1 VAQSIREVMTT
12 DPVSLSNSATVQE
25 AARAMD
31 EHDIGDVI
39 VLNDAN
45 EVGGIVTDRD
55 IVIRCVAPAK
65 DPATTK
71 LGEICTSE
79 ILTLTPNDDVGQ
91 AIKLMKGNAIR
102 RLPVVEG
109 GRPVG
114 IVSLGDLAV
123 THDPKSVLADI
134 SAAPADE

>member
-1 VAQSIREVMTT
+1 VRDVMTS
-12 DPVSLSNSATVQE
+12 DPVTLPADASVRE
-25 AARAMD
+25 AAQAMD
-31 EHDIGDVI
+31 RADIGDVI

-55 IVIRCVAPAK
+55 ITIRVVAEGL
-65 DPATTK
+65 DPSETT
-71 LGEICTSE
+71 LAEICTSE
-79 ILTLTPNDDVGQ
+79 IQTLTPGDTVGE
-91 AIKLMKGNAIR
+91 AVRLMQKAAIR

-109 GRPVG
+109 GRASG

-123 THDPKSVLADI
+123 AQDPGSVLADI

>member
-1 VAQSIREVMTT
+1 MIPRGKEDHMAQSIREVMTT
-12 DPVSLSNSATVQE
+12 DPISLPNSATVLE

-55 IVIRCVAPAK
+55 IIIRCVASGK
-65 DPATTK
+65 DPASTK

-79 ILTLTPNDDVGQ
+79 ILTLTPNDDVG
-91 AIKLMKGNAIR
+91 
-102 RLPVVEG
+102 
-109 GRPVG
+109 
-114 IVSLGDLAV
+114 
-123 THDPKSVLADI
+123 
-134 SAAPADE
+134 